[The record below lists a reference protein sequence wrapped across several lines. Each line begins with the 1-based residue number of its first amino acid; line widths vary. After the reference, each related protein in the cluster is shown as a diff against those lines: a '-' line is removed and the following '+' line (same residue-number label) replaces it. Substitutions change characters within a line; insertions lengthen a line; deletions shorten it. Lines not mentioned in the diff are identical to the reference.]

1 MHTASKRRTDYRS
14 VPSAGTEETYREF
27 HAQSADALD
36 TRIDMDKYFVSGGLD
51 VYKRQ
56 VYHDLYFVAGGDVHL
71 HEEQAAF
78 GELLFCYVPYFVC
91 VHSVPLLFRPCV

>member
-1 MHTASKRRTDYRS
+1 MSFRYWRSSFERSAYPCRGDRQFEILLFTVEALLNGTARGDAVVDVHRT
-14 VPSAGTEETYREF
+14 VA
-27 HAQSADALD
+27 
-36 TRIDMDKYFVSGGLD
+36 
-51 VYKRQ
+51 